1 MLLTEGEST
10 DLQDKK
16 ESHLLTWSE
25 VASGPPHQPTWTIE
39 CKSRYHAYINADLVM
54 SDIFLSVGG
63 EVKGSGAALSKSDAK
78 QTAAKEALA
87 VSMF

>member
-1 MLLTEGEST
+1 MSNYVTSLNNY
-10 DLQDKK
+10 LQDKK

-39 CKSRYHAYINADLVM
+39 CKI
-54 SDIFLSVGG
+54 GG
-63 EVKGSGAALSKSDAK
+63 EVKGAGAALSKSDAK

-87 VSMF
+87 ALRG